1 MKRRQHHMRDIRYKN
16 KMSEKKSTK
25 LLSWLLTLS
34 WTCWVFICVCVCV
47 YTCSC
52 VFVFRVYLCV
62 CVFVCVLYGAY
73 MHI

>member
-34 WTCWVFICVCVCV
+34 WTCWVFICVCVCLHLFLRV
-47 YTCSC
+47 CVSC
-52 VFVFRVYLCV
+52 VFMCV
-62 CVFVCVLYGAY
+62 CVCVCVVETDQ
-73 MHI
+73 